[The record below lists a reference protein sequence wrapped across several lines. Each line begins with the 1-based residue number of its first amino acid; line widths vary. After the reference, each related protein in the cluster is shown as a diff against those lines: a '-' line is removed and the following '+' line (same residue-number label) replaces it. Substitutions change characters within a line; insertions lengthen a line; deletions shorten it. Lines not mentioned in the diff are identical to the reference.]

1 MDLDAEGGD
10 HMMQLPVSFRLR
22 TCYKLRDGNELHLSV
37 ASGMDVA
44 IILVLDNSWFKK
56 QTCRSLI

>member
-1 MDLDAEGGD
+1 
-10 HMMQLPVSFRLR
+10 MMQLPVSFRLR
-22 TCYKLRDGNELHLSV
+22 TCYKLRDDNELHLSV
-37 ASGMDVA
+37 ASGMDMA